1 MGDRIGREHNIE
13 VADVAIQRG
22 VEDALFG
29 DLSGEDEGL
38 GLQPSQQVGQR

>member
-1 MGDRIGREHNIE
+1 VGDRIGREHNIE
-13 VADVAIQRG
+13 VVDVAIQRG
-22 VEDALFG
+22 VENALFG